1 MSASSSFRRG
11 GRGLLERSGEAEMG
25 RLGTGTVAMRRGG
38 RGMSAV
44 LEMGRSSC
52 RIGRTM
58 IVVRRLGSF
67 YRILVSLRLILQRCS
82 SFMLRMRWG
91 EALDLVGCL
100 GFLSR

>member
-1 MSASSSFRRG
+1 MSAASSFRRG

-58 IVVRRLGSF
+58 IVVRR
-67 YRILVSLRLILQRCS
+67 
-82 SFMLRMRWG
+82 
-91 EALDLVGCL
+91 
-100 GFLSR
+100 